1 MFDEDELDVDEL
13 VAGAERWDDLY
24 LYSTIHAVELY
35 ERPHEAKEVIQAFLS
50 RKRLG
55 DFKATN
61 PFAKRIWLKEL
72 LIAFYG
78 HECNR
83 NRKDEGNRFP
93 LMSPAR
99 YWYLAEGS
107 KYPLMAGLKEGRIV
121 CAFVT
126 FTDKSWACP
135 DTHIEFDL
143 KRAKQKV
150 RNALSGLSFIA
161 TFEAAYYVNEEWEKD
176 ANRGKLVSFHCHA
189 VVWATSWAQLSRRR
203 TRIKP
208 RFRPILGNKS
218 GVRFD
223 ALKKAEDVCKA
234 VRYQAKMP
242 ALGYRTVP
250 VGWGKK
256 TQRSAKLS
264 YLSRYRL
271 FQALQ
276 QYDLLDFW
284 LAGGEGA
291 KILHEARTKLNEH
304 RERKRAG
311 SASKSQPRYRTWTSG
326 GSRFRA
332 PISWPRQA
340 RRRYN
345 SG

>member
-1 MFDEDELDVDEL
+1 MDDGELDDL
-13 VAGAERWDDLY
+13 LAEARKWDDLY

-35 ERPHEAKEVIQAFLS
+35 EHPRQVKQAPQDFLS
-50 RKRLG
+50 RKSLG

-78 HECNR
+78 HECNSKSR
-83 NRKDEGNRFP
+83 AQDEDEGGRF
-93 LMSPAR
+93 
-99 YWYLAEGS
+99 
-107 KYPLMAGLKEGRIV
+107 PLMAGLKEGLVV
-121 CAFVT
+121 CALVT
-126 FTDKSWACP
+126 FTDESWACP
-135 DTHIEFDL
+135 DSHIEFDL
-143 KRAKQKV
+143 SRAKQKV

-161 TFEAAYYVNEEWEKD
+161 AFEAAYYVNEDWEKEGS
-176 ANRGKLVSFHCHA
+176 RGKLVSFHCHA
-189 VVWATSWAQLSRRR
+189 VAWATSWAQLARRR

-234 VRYQAKMP
+234 LRYQAKMP
-242 ALGYRTVP
+242 ALGYRTDL

-271 FQALQ
+271 FTALQ

-291 KILHEARTKLNEH
+291 KILGEARTKLHEH
-304 RERKRAG
+304 RSRQRLRHVGESHLLYPNRLGFVGGTRLRA
-311 SASKSQPRYRTWTSG
+311 
-326 GSRFRA
+326 F
-332 PISWPRQA
+332 
-340 RRRYN
+340 
-345 SG
+345 